1 MKKIF
6 TTWQL
11 WAGIAIAL
19 VFLLIAGGR
28 NVTAILPFGLLLLC
42 PLMMMSMHGGHSD
55 HKDNKKEGGHHHG

>member
-1 MKKIF
+1 MKKLF

-42 PLMMMSMHGGHSD
+42 PLMMMFMHGGHDD
-55 HKDNKKEGGHHHG
+55 HNDNKGGHHHG

>member
-1 MKKIF
+1 MKKLF

-42 PLMMMSMHGGHSD
+42 PLMMMFMHGGHD
-55 HKDNKKEGGHHHG
+55 GHNDKKGEHHDG